1 MSDCVFC
8 DIVAGHAPA
17 SIVYENE
24 VALAFM
30 DIHPVHPGHTL
41 VIPRTHVVDLS
52 SCPPGLVGELF
63 QVSARIAPAIATAT
77 NAAGFNVWTANG
89 KAAGQE
95 VFHLHLHIL
104 PRYHDDTFGL
114 RFPQGYPEESSREDL
129 EELAE
134 EIKRVVR
141 R

>member
-1 MSDCVFC
+1 
-8 DIVAGHAPA
+8 VAGHAPA
-17 SIVYENE
+17 SIIYEND

-41 VIPRTHVVDLS
+41 VIPRTHVVDLA
-52 SCPPGLVGELF
+52 SCPTELVGELF

-104 PRYHDDTFGL
+104 PRYDDDTFGL
-114 RFPQGYPEESSREDL
+114 RFPQGYPKEAPREAL
-129 EELAE
+129 EELAVK
-134 EIKRVVR
+134 IRQVGRK
-141 R
+141 

>member
-1 MSDCVFC
+1 MSNCVFC
-8 DIVAGHAPA
+8 DIVSGQAPA

-30 DIHPVHPGHTL
+30 DIYPVHPGHTL
-41 VIPRTHVVDLS
+41 VVPRTHVVNLA
-52 SCPPGLVGELF
+52 SCPTELVGELF
-63 QVSARIAPAIATAT
+63 QLSARIAPAIATAT
-77 NAAGFNVWTANG
+77 DAAGFNVWTANG

-114 RFPQGYPEESSREDL
+114 RFPKGYPEEAPRDAL
-129 EELAE
+129 EELAVK
-134 EIKRVVR
+134 IRQVVR